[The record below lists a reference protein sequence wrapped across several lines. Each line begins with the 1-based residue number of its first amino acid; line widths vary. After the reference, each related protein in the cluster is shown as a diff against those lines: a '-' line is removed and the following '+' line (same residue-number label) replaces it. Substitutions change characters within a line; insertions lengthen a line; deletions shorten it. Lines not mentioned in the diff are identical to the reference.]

1 MRSDCGRWSHRR
13 RRHASARRG
22 RGPRRVLVVAAAV
35 VGALTL
41 TAGPALASPAAPA
54 SAAAPAATAG
64 PAATKAAATTDRTAA
79 AGATTTAAAARPTLR
94 QGSRGSA
101 VTSLQR
107 RLTALHYDLGTVDG
121 VFGTETFHAVVAFQK
136 VNNLGRDGIVGPAT
150 WARLDRP
157 LAPHARYSH
166 SGTWIEVRLDKQFL
180 MLVRNGSVIRILDVS
195 SGKPST
201 PTVTGNFTI
210 QRRIDGWR
218 TSDLGR
224 LWRPNYFYQGYA
236 IHGYP
241 SVPNYP
247 ASHGCVR
254 VSMAAMNRLW
264 GVIGVGMPTHVY
276 YR

>member
-1 MRSDCGRWSHRR
+1 MRSDPGRSI
-13 RRHASARRG
+13 ARAAVSIALVAG
-22 RGPRRVLVVAAAV
+22 ALVVT
-35 VGALTL
+35 G
-41 TAGPALASPAAPA
+41 GPAQASP
-54 SAAAPAATAG
+54 AG
-64 PAATKAAATTDRTAA
+64 PAATRATQAPEATD
-79 AGATTTAAAARPTLR
+79 AAAARPTLR

-107 RLTALHYDLGTVDG
+107 RLTALHYDLGPVDG
-121 VFGTETFHAVVAFQK
+121 VFGAETFHAVVAFQK
-136 VNNLGRDGIVGPAT
+136 VHNLGRDGIVGPAT
-150 WARLDRP
+150 WAKLDRP
-157 LAPHARYSH
+157 LTLRPRYSH
-166 SGTWIEVRLDKQFL
+166 SGTWIEVRLDKQV
-180 MLVRNGSVIRILDVS
+180 LVLARGGSAIRILDAS
-195 SGKPST
+195 SGKAST

-224 LWRPNYFYQGYA
+224 LWRPNYFYRGYA
-236 IHGYP
+236 IHGYT

-254 VSMAAMNRLW
+254 LTIAAMNRLW